1 MIQYRV
7 TNNGLKFYLEEP
19 WIMPNIQQ
27 KNPEKGPKNPKR
39 DPENPEIMIEKLADT
54 LFYSCEYCC
63 FLHCLVV
70 FSFFIDILW
79 SQLSQRG

>member
-27 KNPEKGPKNPKR
+27 K
-39 DPENPEIMIEKLADT
+39 T
-54 LFYSCEYCC
+54 LKKAQKTQNATLKTLKS
-63 FLHCLVV
+63 
-70 FSFFIDILW
+70 W
-79 SQLSQRG
+79 

>member
-7 TNNGLKFYLEEP
+7 TNNGQKFYLEEP
-19 WIMPNIQQ
+19 WIMPNILQ

-54 LFYSCEYCC
+54 L
-63 FLHCLVV
+63 
-70 FSFFIDILW
+70 
-79 SQLSQRG
+79 